1 MSGLIKHGIKNPIYA
16 HETAIIDPGAQ
27 IGSGTKIW
35 HWTHIMGSAVIGK
48 DCIIGQGTFIG
59 GQIGNGCKIQNN
71 VSIYKGVILYD
82 NVFIAN
88 GAKFC
93 NIKHPRANI
102 EQKDKFMSTIV
113 KSGVTIGTGAIILPG
128 LVIGENAMVGAG
140 AVVTKNVPAG
150 EIWCGNPAKRLI
162 YIAYDC
168 RHCMPV
174 ASQCGEDLFYC
185 YVRRYGRFDCKCED
199 YKKQ

>member
-1 MSGLIKHGIKNPIYA
+1 MTGLIKHGEIKKLIKHGEIKNPIYV
-16 HETAIIDPGAQ
+16 HETAIIDPGAK
-27 IGSGTKIW
+27 IGSDTKIW
-35 HWTHIMGSAVIGK
+35 HWTHVMSNAIIGK
-48 DCIIGQGTFIG
+48 DCTIGQNCFIA

-71 VSIYKGVILYD
+71 VSIYKGVDLYD
-82 NVFIAN
+82 NVFVAN
-88 GAKFC
+88 GVKFC
-93 NIKHPRANI
+93 NIKYPRANI

-162 YIAYDC
+162 Y
-168 RHCMPV
+168 
-174 ASQCGEDLFYC
+174 GENVFYC
-185 YVRRYGRFDCKCED
+185 YVRRYGRFDYKCED
-199 YKKQ
+199 SYKK